1 MGPPYFSR
9 LANDFVP
16 CHLNPSVYLSSVS
29 IYHCTSVLVI
39 PRLLLLHVGHVL
51 VLGRGPRGLDVT
63 RRLVILDI
71 DCARVTHPNRVT
83 RLLTRNVLKYT
94 AFVIISSHLAE
105 SEDDVLVVL
114 ADVIHAG
121 VVPGSDVLL
130 GDVTVRRVTL
140 VITLMEK
147 GFNLN
152 SPFYALVTRIFL
164 TDPLTDTVFIRGH
177 NEDGDE
183 DDSEESNQSSEDSEA
198 D

>member
-83 RLLTRNVLKYT
+83 RL
-94 AFVIISSHLAE
+94 AE

-114 ADVIHAG
+114 ADVVHAG
-121 VVPGSDVLL
+121 VIPGRDVLL
-130 GDVTVRRVTL
+130 GDVTIRRVTL
-140 VITLMEK
+140 
-147 GFNLN
+147 
-152 SPFYALVTRIFL
+152 
-164 TDPLTDTVFIRGH
+164 
-177 NEDGDE
+177 
-183 DDSEESNQSSEDSEA
+183 
-198 D
+198 

>member
-1 MGPPYFSR
+1 MGWAHLTFLDLLIILFR
-9 LANDFVP
+9 LFELLRT
-16 CHLNPSVYLSSVS
+16 HIYLVWS
-29 IYHCTSVLVI
+29 YHCTSVLVI
-39 PRLLLLHVGHVL
+39 ARLLLLHVGHVL

-114 ADVIHAG
+114 ADVVHAG
-121 VVPGSDVLL
+121 VIPGRDVLL

-147 GFNLN
+147 GFN
-152 SPFYALVTRIFL
+152 S
-164 TDPLTDTVFIRGH
+164 
-177 NEDGDE
+177 
-183 DDSEESNQSSEDSEA
+183 
-198 D
+198 

>member
-1 MGPPYFSR
+1 MGLNLQVFPILIFTDGMGPPYFSR

-83 RLLTRNVLKYT
+83 RLLTRNVSKYT
-94 AFVIISSHLAE
+94 YFVR
-105 SEDDVLVVL
+105 DNLVS
-114 ADVIHAG
+114 
-121 VVPGSDVLL
+121 PG
-130 GDVTVRRVTL
+130 R
-140 VITLMEK
+140 E
-147 GFNLN
+147 
-152 SPFYALVTRIFL
+152 
-164 TDPLTDTVFIRGH
+164 
-177 NEDGDE
+177 
-183 DDSEESNQSSEDSEA
+183 
-198 D
+198 